1 MTQETLEKLGKLEK
15 LIFATLESFGA
26 EPADI
31 SREIGLKEL
40 DIDSLD
46 MVELGQIVEEEY
58 GVRLTGADFKET
70 RTVGDAID
78 LVAARTQ

>member
-1 MTQETLEKLGKLEK
+1 MTQTQQTQEKLERLV
-15 LIFATLESFGA
+15 FDTLESFGA
-26 EPADI
+26 EPAEI
-31 SREIGLKEL
+31 SREAGLKEL

-46 MVELGQIVEEEY
+46 MVELGQIIEEEY

-78 LVAARTQ
+78 VIAARVL